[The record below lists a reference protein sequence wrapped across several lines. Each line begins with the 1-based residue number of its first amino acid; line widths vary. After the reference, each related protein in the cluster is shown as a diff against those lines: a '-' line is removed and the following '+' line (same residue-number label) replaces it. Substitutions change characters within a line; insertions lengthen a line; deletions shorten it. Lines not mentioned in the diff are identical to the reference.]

1 MELHTMERTALST
14 ASLATRISR
23 DETPKE
29 KVAHLLREIEAGRRE
44 LGD

>member
-1 MELHTMERTALST
+1 MELHTMERTAHTS
-14 ASLATRISR
+14 SLATRISR

-29 KVAHLLREIEAGRRE
+29 KVAHLLREIEAGRGE